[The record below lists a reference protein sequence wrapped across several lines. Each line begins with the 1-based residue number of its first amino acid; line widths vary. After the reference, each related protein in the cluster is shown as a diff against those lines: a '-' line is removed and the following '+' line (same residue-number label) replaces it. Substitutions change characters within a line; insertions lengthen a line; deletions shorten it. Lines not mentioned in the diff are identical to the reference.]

1 MSLHYLTTPF
11 KLECCEAQQ
20 DWPPPTRNPD
30 GNSTACSHST
40 SVPHITRLPF
50 RRSIVRFAR
59 TQLCGHL
66 FATLPPTWPRNHLLL
81 VQRPGRQPF
90 SKRHTHRPGL
100 PAPHTFSPSLYFLL
114 LLSAMDSAT
123 SSERGF
129 MQAITL
135 LSLLLPLH
143 RNLAEHTLT
152 LLFTYYIIYCH
163 VSWKPKTLLRHFRCR
178 LSHYST
184 RACYFSLFSKA
195 FHCKENC

>member
-1 MSLHYLTTPF
+1 MLRGTAGLASSNKESGRQQYSLLSLHF
-11 KLECCEAQQ
+11 
-20 DWPPPTRNPD
+20 
-30 GNSTACSHST
+30 STAHYVT
-40 SVPHITRLPF
+40 SILEA
-50 RRSIVRFAR
+50 RSFDLQR

-66 FATLPPTWPRNHLLL
+66 FAAHPPTWPRIHLLL

-90 SKRHTHRPGL
+90 SKRHAQARDAGASHL
-100 PAPHTFSPSLYFLL
+100 FSFLV
-114 LLSAMDSAT
+114 LSTALI
-123 SSERGF
+123 RNGF
-129 MQAITL
+129 SNILRAWIYMQAITL

-184 RACYFSLFSKA
+184 RACYFFLFSKA
-195 FHCKENC
+195 LHCKENC